1 MAGWFWTLPQPST
14 QFVSLFAYFQLE
26 SQQEETKRL
35 QEKTVLLE
43 EQALSAQ
50 VKEDHIEMEETQTTL
65 ETELE
70 VDPLVEGDRSEE
82 NRITEAEKNERQ
94 RKMLQVLMQ

>member
-1 MAGWFWTLPQPST
+1 
-14 QFVSLFAYFQLE
+14 
-26 SQQEETKRL
+26 
-35 QEKTVLLE
+35 
-43 EQALSAQ
+43 
-50 VKEDHIEMEETQTTL
+50 MEETQTTL

-94 RKMLQVLMQ
+94 RKMLQVLMQWLMNFLNTRVPKVSVFNFFAYLYRHYISSGLIEVLVVKIRNFKIQLMDAQEN

>member
-1 MAGWFWTLPQPST
+1 
-14 QFVSLFAYFQLE
+14 
-26 SQQEETKRL
+26 
-35 QEKTVLLE
+35 
-43 EQALSAQ
+43 
-50 VKEDHIEMEETQTTL
+50 MEETQTTL

-94 RKMLQVLMQ
+94 RKMLQVLMH